1 MRARLLFTS
10 IHDVRPLFEGE
21 VGQLFDRIDAER
33 APHSCQPIPNHL
45 ELNAND
51 QQ

>member
-1 MRARLLFTS
+1 MHTRLLLS
-10 IHDVRPLFEGE
+10 SLHDVGPLFKNEIS
-21 VGQLFDRIDAER
+21 QLLDRIDAKR
-33 APHSCQPIPNHL
+33 APHSCQPAPNHI